1 MNWSTTEQLIRIVM
15 YTAGG
20 LTLGDGVAAGDQFQ
34 GAIGGVVSIVAFSWW
49 FLRERSKPS

>member
-1 MNWSTTEQLIRIVM
+1 MNWLTIEQLIRIVM

-34 GAIGGVVSIVAFSWW
+34 GLIGGVVSHRRFWLVVHTRTNQA
-49 FLRERSKPS
+49 

>member
-1 MNWSTTEQLIRIVM
+1 MNWSTIEQLIRIVM

-34 GAIGGVVSIVAFSWW
+34 GLIGGVVSIVAFGWW
-49 FLRERSKPS
+49 FIRERTKPS